1 LDVSSIYVKLAL
13 PEKYSREIKLGDTLI
28 VTAGGET
35 STLDSVTAPAR
46 ITWLAAFL
54 DPRNQTKQVKAKILD
69 NTSKFQPG
77 QAVKAKVVVRKKEEA
92 LVIPA
97 NAVMYADTSY
107 VMLYKGV
114 SSTAGGGSTAGGVAK
129 KQAVT
134 VGMSNGKNIE
144 ILSGLTPS
152 DSVIITGQEITN
164 TGDKVKIVESGQND

>member
-1 LDVSSIYVKLAL
+1 MDVSSIYVKLAL

-114 SSTAGGGSTAGGVAK
+114 GSTAGGVAK